1 MASQHG
7 DATEPLTESEEW
19 LSHKVDSWVETY
31 KKSML
36 TPVTLT
42 IVAEHQPIGV
52 AAIAEKVTAATG
64 WHVTERGLYRTLKRL
79 QDSGLLASA
88 DTSAPRTGAK
98 RKDLSLTPLGTRYL
112 AGIAE
117 NLVELPGGV
126 PGKECTTS
134 PAAPSPIE
142 PAPHQQQGIPAH

>member
-1 MASQHG
+1 MASQHPRE
-7 DATEPLTESEEW
+7 DARLDESSEW

-42 IVAEHQPIGV
+42 IVAKHQPIGV
-52 AAIAEKVTAATG
+52 AAVAEKVTAATG
-64 WHVTERGLYRTLKRL
+64 WNVTERGLYRTLKRL

-98 RKDLSLTPLGTRYL
+98 RKVLSLTPLGTRYL
-112 AGIAE
+112 AGIAD
-117 NLVELPGGV
+117 NIVQLPNSGAI
-126 PGKECTTS
+126 S
-134 PAAPSPIE
+134 
-142 PAPHQQQGIPAH
+142 

>member
-1 MASQHG
+1 MAQHPREDSG
-7 DATEPLTESEEW
+7 RLDENDEW
-19 LSHKVDSWVETY
+19 LTHKVDAWVETY

-52 AAIAEKVTAATG
+52 AAVAEKVTATTG

-79 QDSGLLASA
+79 QDSGLLAST

-112 AGIAE
+112 AGIAD
-117 NLVELPGGV
+117 NIVDLPRSAPDGG
-126 PGKECTTS
+126 
-134 PAAPSPIE
+134 AN
-142 PAPHQQQGIPAH
+142 